1 MRALIKNG
9 SIAHQW
15 RLKTPCSLCS
25 GYHQTPEPLC
35 TYCESLLIPLGPAC
49 LLCATPLP
57 DAAFTQCGHCI
68 KHPPSLDKVFAP
80 YRFEEPLRTLLH
92 DFKYREK
99 LYLGDYLAEKM
110 LLSSPPHVPKNTCLI
125 PIPLHKKRIH
135 KRGFNQAAILANNL
149 AKKQGLPCLLH
160 QIKKIKNTSPQAEL
174 EATARRK
181 NIRNSFKI
189 KPIPYQHVILID
201 DLITTG
207 STANELAYQLKLQD
221 VKEVHLWCIAK
232 TCLT

>member
-25 GYHQTPEPLC
+25 GYHPTPGPLC

-49 LLCATPLP
+49 TLCATPLP
-57 DAAFTQCGHCI
+57 DASFTQCGFCI

-99 LYLGDYLAEKM
+99 LYLGDFLAQKM
-110 LLSSPPHVPKNTCLI
+110 LLSKPTFIPENTCFI
-125 PIPLHKKRIH
+125 PIPLHKKRLH
-135 KRGFNQAAILANNL
+135 QRGFNQAAILANNL
-149 AKKQGLPCLLH
+149 AKKLGEPCLPH
-160 QIKKIKNTSPQAEL
+160 YIKKIRNTLPQAEL
-174 EATARRK
+174 EAKARRK

-189 KPIPYQHVILID
+189 KPIPYQRVILID

-207 STANELAYQLKLQD
+207 STANELAYQLKLKG
-221 VKEVHLWCIAK
+221 VKEVHLWCVAK
-232 TCLT
+232 TCLD